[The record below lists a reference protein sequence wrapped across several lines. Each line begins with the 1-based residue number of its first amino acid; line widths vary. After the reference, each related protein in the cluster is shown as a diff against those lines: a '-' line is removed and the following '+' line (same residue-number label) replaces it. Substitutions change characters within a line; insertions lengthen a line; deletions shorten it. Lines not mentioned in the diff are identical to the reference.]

1 MTPRFSRHFNIV
13 SCPNFD
19 KNVMSRIFYK
29 IIDQHIRREGIMGT
43 DTAKTLKQVVDASID
58 VFNFARENLRP
69 TPAKAHY
76 LFNLRDV
83 TRVIFGLQMMKT
95 FVHGSKAKLVRL
107 WVHECGRVFSD
118 RLNDST
124 DIDKF
129 FNQLY
134 NSSRDCIK
142 EDMFTCLKEIIPEK
156 HYAENV
162 NMERNPIM
170 MSEYLKFTDLVDN

>member
-1 MTPRFSRHFNIV
+1 
-13 SCPNFD
+13 
-19 KNVMSRIFYK
+19 
-29 IIDQHIRREGIMGT
+29 
-43 DTAKTLKQVVDASID
+43 
-58 VFNFARENLRP
+58 
-69 TPAKAHY
+69 
-76 LFNLRDV
+76 
-83 TRVIFGLQMMKT
+83 MMKT